1 MTKQDL
7 KYCEYYR
14 NKKKIKAKA
23 IYMYDPFKCENTAIN
38 FNKHLAS
45 IMIKDQYL
53 FYNCISKD
61 RLEVFLK
68 NPKFKLIENIDKLNV
83 ILKL

>member
-1 MTKQDL
+1 MKNYQ
-7 KYCEYYR
+7 

-23 IYMYDPFKCENTAIN
+23 IYMYDPFKCENTAIK

-61 RLEVFLK
+61 RLEIILQ
-68 NPKFKLIENIDKLNV
+68 NPKFKLIENIDNLNV